1 MSFTSLKKIIQ
12 DAESKGTTIYRL
24 MLNNELNNQPVTEE
38 ELLGSMKEQLEVMI
52 ESVRK
57 GTEEIAMSTTGIT
70 GGDGYRV
77 QEYLSNGD
85 TIVEPRSLK
94 VVANAMAVNEVN
106 ASMGRIVATPTAGS
120 AGILPA
126 VLTNM
131 YDTGKYSK
139 DELVKVMFTASALGL
154 VIANQASI
162 SGAQGGCQAE
172 IGSATAMAAG
182 ALVELRGGTP
192 TQIGNAVGLAL
203 KNSLGLVCDPV
214 AGLVEIP
221 CITRNGLHALT
232 AMAAADMALAEVRS
246 IIPPDEVIDAMES
259 ISQELPASLRET
271 GIGGVAGTPTA
282 QEIKNQVFGD
292 DSELELAD
300 YLSAYEIIGPVM
312 IGPSSS
318 HTAGACR
325 IGNVARMM
333 LDDEPEEVV
342 FTLMDSFAKTYQGH
356 GTDVALI
363 AGVLGYSTKDPEIKN
378 AKELADEVNLKY
390 NFLEKNLGD
399 EYHPNTARVHLW
411 GKNGTHIQMIGSS
424 VGGGKVEVKTYN
436 QYPTQIASERPTLI
450 IEHKDKP
457 GYIAQFTNYIAES
470 ELNISRLANRRT
482 DHGGDAV
489 TIFELDSPIN
499 QQFLDAFK
507 KAHPYIDKAIIV
519 QTN

>member
-1 MSFTSLKKIIQ
+1 MSFTSLKKLIEK
-12 DAESKGTTIYRL
+12 AESQNVPIYRV
-24 MLNNELNNQPVTEE
+24 MIDNELSNQPASEE
-38 ELLGSMKEQLEVMI
+38 DLLEAMREQLEVMI

-57 GTEEIAMSTTGIT
+57 GTEQIAMSNTGIT

-77 QEYLSNGD
+77 NEYVKKGD
-85 TIVEPRSLK
+85 SIIAPQSLK

-131 YDTGKYSK
+131 YDTGKYTK
-139 DELVKVMFTASALGL
+139 DELVHVMFTASALGL
-154 VIANQASI
+154 VIANRASI

-182 ALVELRGGTP
+182 AMVELRGGTP
-192 TQIGNAVGLAL
+192 TQAGNAVGLAL

-232 AMAAADMALAEVRS
+232 AMAAADMALADVPS
-246 IIPPDEVIDAMES
+246 HIPPDEVIDAMEAVS
-259 ISQELPASLRET
+259 RQLPASLRET
-271 GIGGVAGTPTA
+271 GIGGVAGTPTG
-282 QEIKNQVFGD
+282 QKIKNQVFGA
-292 DSELELAD
+292 DSELDLAD

-325 IGNVARMM
+325 IGNVARQM

-363 AGVLGYSTKDPEIKN
+363 AGVLGFSTRDPEIKN
-378 AKELADEVNLKY
+378 AKEIAKERGLKF
-390 NFLEKNLGD
+390 NFLEQNLGD
-399 EYHPNTARVHLW
+399 GYHPNTARVHLW
-411 GKNGTHIQMIGSS
+411 GKNGSHIQMIASS

-436 QYPTQIASERPTLI
+436 QYPTQIAAECPTLI
-450 IEHKDKP
+450 IEHKDEP
-457 GYIAQFTNYIAES
+457 GYIAKLTTFIADS
-470 ELNISRLANRRT
+470 DHNIARINNRRT
-482 DHGGDAV
+482 EHKGDAV
-489 TIFELDSPIN
+489 TIFELDAPITDEMLEN
-499 QQFLDAFK
+499 IK
-507 KAHPYIDKAIIV
+507 KAHPFIDRAVVV
-519 QTN
+519 QTK